1 MKVAAVIVN
10 WNGGEQNLECLESL
24 RAQGEALAHVV
35 FVDNGSCD
43 GSWERVAQRYPEV
56 ELLRNARNLGFG
68 AGSNLGIAAALASGA
83 DAVLLVNN
91 DIVLAAGALDELVRA
106 LREHPEAGLVGP
118 RVLYKDRPER
128 VWSAGGA
135 LTWRENLTTLRGQDE
150 LDGERWQRTERV
162 DYLAGCALLVRR
174 EVFDAVGGFDADY
187 FAYSEDVDLALRAE
201 REGHASL
208 LVGSVA
214 AYHAPSTST
223 GGGYS
228 ARRKYMMGVN
238 SVWFL
243 RRWAGK
249 REWLRFVLYDVL
261 TLPPL
266 LLVGLVRGRAA
277 GVCAKAWGIW
287 DGLRG
292 RRVTADKLDPGAT
305 WLW

>member
-1 MKVAAVIVN
+1 MKAAAVIVN
-10 WNGGEQNLECLESL
+10 WNGGEENLACVESL
-24 RAQGEALAHVV
+24 RAQGDALVRIV
-35 FVDNGSCD
+35 FVDNGSSD
-43 GSWERVAQRYPEV
+43 GSCERVAERFPEV
-56 ELLRNARNLGFG
+56 EILRNPSNLGFG
-68 AGSNLGIAAALASGA
+68 EGSNQGIAAALAQGA

-91 DIVLAAGALDELVRA
+91 DITLEPGVLTALFAALD
-106 LREHPEAGLVGP
+106 EHPEAGLVGP
-118 RVLYKDRPER
+118 RVLYKDRPDR
-128 VWSAGGA
+128 IWSAGGA

-150 LDGERWQRTERV
+150 PDGEQWRRTERV

-174 EVFDAVGGFDADY
+174 AVFEDVGDFDAEF
-187 FAYSEDVDLALRAE
+187 FAYSEDVDLALRAD
-201 REGHASL
+201 RNGHGSL
-208 LVGSVA
+208 LVGQVA
-214 AYHAPSTST
+214 AYHAPSSAT

-243 RRWAGK
+243 RRWAGR

-266 LLVGLVRGRAA
+266 LIVGLLRGRAG

-292 RRVTADKLDPGAT
+292 RRVTADKLTPGAT